1 MSVTKREL
9 IEVVNVFG
17 EQIRLL
23 DESIAKI
30 GAGLSAL
37 KAILAMLMNPSAP
50 MQVLR
55 QIEELEN
62 EFEKLDPS
70 VPARQRVAEIIETA
84 KTWQKHSPSDET

>member
-37 KAILAMLMNPSAP
+37 KAILAMQMNPSAP
-50 MQVLR
+50 LQVLT

-62 EFEKLDPS
+62 EFVKLDPS
-70 VPARQRVAEIIETA
+70 VPARQRVAEIIETV
-84 KTWQKHSPSDET
+84 KTWQKHTPSQET